1 MIKIARERV
10 FIVDDDAM
18 VRNALSRVLEEN
30 GYLPVIMENA
40 EALFSMDTPIRRII
54 IDIFMPGMGGI
65 EGIALIREQ
74 WPNAKIIAIS
84 GGWMGEGEEKAL
96 EAAKRVGANTVL
108 PKPFTDEVLLET
120 LANLD

>member
-1 MIKIARERV
+1 MKIARDRI

-30 GYLPVIMENA
+30 GYLPVIMEDA
-40 EALFSMDTPIRRII
+40 EAVFSLNTPIHTII

-65 EGIALIREQ
+65 EGIARIRKQ
-74 WPNAKIIAIS
+74 WPDAKIVAIS
-84 GGWMGEGEEKAL
+84 GGWMGEGEEDAL
-96 EAAKRVGANTVL
+96 EAAKMVGANTVL

-120 LANLD
+120 LANLG